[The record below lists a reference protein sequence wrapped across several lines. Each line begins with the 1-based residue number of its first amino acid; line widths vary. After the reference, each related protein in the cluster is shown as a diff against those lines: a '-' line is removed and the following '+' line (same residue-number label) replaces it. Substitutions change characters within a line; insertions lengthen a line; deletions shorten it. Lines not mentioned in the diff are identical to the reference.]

1 VISTNRIIS
10 NQTLAPDIKRI
21 VISAPVIAKKIQPGQ
36 FVVIRVTDNGER
48 VPLTQSDAS
57 PEKGEISIVYQE
69 VGKSTKLLG
78 TLKPGDT
85 VLDLL
90 GPLGVPIELRK
101 YGTIILLG
109 GGVGVPPLYPK
120 GKALRKYGN
129 HIISIM
135 GARNKDLLVMEDEMK
150 SISDELIVTT
160 DDGSKGRKGFVTDA
174 LRDVLKQNK
183 VDWIITVG
191 PLIMMKNAAIVAK
204 EFGVKIDVSL
214 NPLMLDA
221 TGMCGVCRCTV
232 GDEVKFA
239 CVHGPMF
246 DGWKVNF
253 DELMRRSRTFIDEEK
268 VAVEQFNKNIN
279 PSLSEKV
286 KR

>member
-1 VISTNRIIS
+1 VYKVIS
-10 NQTLAPDIKRI
+10 NQILAPDIKRI
-21 VISAPVIAKKIQPGQ
+21 VIKAPVVAKKIQPGQ
-36 FVVIRVTDNGER
+36 FLVLRITENGER
-48 VPLTQSDAS
+48 IPLTQADAS
-57 PEKGEISIVYQE
+57 PEKGEVTIVYQE

-78 TLKPGDT
+78 TLKPGDS

-90 GPLGVPIELRK
+90 GPLGVPIELKK
-101 YGTIILLG
+101 YGTIVLLG
-109 GGVGVPPLYPK
+109 GGVGIPPLYPK
-120 GKALRKYGN
+120 GKALREHGN
-129 HIISIM
+129 YIISII
-135 GARNKDLLVMEDEMK
+135 GARNKALLVMEDEMK
-150 SISDELIVTT
+150 SISSELIVTT

-174 LRDVLKQNK
+174 LRELLEKRK

-191 PLIMMKNAAIVAK
+191 PLIMMKNAALVAK
-204 EFGVKIDVSL
+204 EFGVKIEVSL

-246 DGWKVNF
+246 DGRKVNF

-268 VAVEQFNKNIN
+268 ASMDIFNKSANQTI
-279 PSLSEKV
+279 LGKEK
-286 KR
+286 R

>member
-1 VISTNRIIS
+1 MYKVIS
-10 NQTLAPDIKRI
+10 NQALAPDIKRI
-21 VISAPVIAKKIQPGQ
+21 VIRAPVVARKIQPGQ
-36 FVVIRVTDNGER
+36 FLVLRLTENGER
-48 VPLTQSDAS
+48 VPLTQADAS
-57 PEKGEISIVYQE
+57 PEKGEITIVYQE

-78 TLKPGDT
+78 TLKPGDS

-90 GPLGVPIELRK
+90 GPLGVPIELKK
-101 YGTIILLG
+101 YGTIVLLG
-109 GGVGVPPLYPK
+109 GGVGIPPLYPK

-129 HIISIM
+129 YIISII

-150 SISDELIVTT
+150 GISDEFIVTT

-174 LRDVLKQNK
+174 LRDILKKEK

-204 EFGVKIDVSL
+204 EFGVKIEVSL

-232 GDEVKFA
+232 GGEVKFA

-268 VAVEQFNKNIN
+268 AAMDLFNKITV
-279 PSLSEKV
+279 PAIPV
-286 KR
+286 KGKR

>member
-1 VISTNRIIS
+1 MYKVIS
-10 NQTLAPDIKRI
+10 NQALAPDIKRI
-21 VISAPVIAKKIQPGQ
+21 VIRAPVVARKIQPGQ
-36 FVVIRVTDNGER
+36 FLVLRLTENGER
-48 VPLTQSDAS
+48 VPLTQADAS
-57 PEKGEISIVYQE
+57 PEKGEITIVYQE

-78 TLKPGDT
+78 TLKPGDS

-90 GPLGVPIELRK
+90 GPLGVPIELKK
-101 YGTIILLG
+101 YGTIVLLG
-109 GGVGVPPLYPK
+109 GGVGIPPLYPK

-129 HIISIM
+129 YIVSII

-150 SISDELIVTT
+150 GISDEFIVTT

-174 LRDVLKQNK
+174 LRDILKKEK

-204 EFGVKIDVSL
+204 EFGVKIEVSL

-232 GDEVKFA
+232 GGEVKFA

-268 VAVEQFNKNIN
+268 AAMDLFNKITV
-279 PSLSEKV
+279 PAIPV
-286 KR
+286 KGKR